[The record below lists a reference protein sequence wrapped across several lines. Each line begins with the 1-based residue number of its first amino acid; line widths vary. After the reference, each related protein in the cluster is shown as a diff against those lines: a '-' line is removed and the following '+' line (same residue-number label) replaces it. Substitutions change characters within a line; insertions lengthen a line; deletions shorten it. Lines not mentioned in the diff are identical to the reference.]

1 MAKNE
6 FKDIE
11 VEEEPVVET
20 EKKKPQKAKESRLG
34 FSIRMILDGSILTR
48 ESFVRLL
55 PFGLYLALLVVAY
68 IGNSYYSEKIIRK
81 TSKVRSELIELDYE
95 YISTKSDLMQIS
107 KQSEVAVRL
116 DSLKTGLKESL
127 VPPIK
132 IFEKAQQGK

>member
-1 MAKNE
+1 MSKNE
-6 FKDIE
+6 FKNIE
-11 VEEEPVVET
+11 VEEETVVET
-20 EKKKPQKAKESRLG
+20 EKKQPQKPKERREGIS
-34 FSIRMILDGSILTR
+34 FRMFFDGTILTKGV
-48 ESFVRLL
+48 FLRLL

-68 IGNSYYSEKIIRK
+68 IGNSYYSEKIIRR
-81 TSKVRSELIELDYE
+81 TSKVRGDLKELEYE

-132 IFEKAQQGK
+132 IFEKIQNGK